1 MMFFFMVSLILGE
14 VVNSKID
21 LSPLAGASLA
31 VMDAD
36 SRTMRGNRPYAF
48 AIMKTGQGLDE
59 IIDFIERE
67 GVLGG

>member
-1 MMFFFMVSLILGE
+1 
-14 VVNSKID
+14 
-21 LSPLAGASLA
+21 
-31 VMDAD
+31 MDAD

-48 AIMKTGQGLDE
+48 AIMKIVQGLDE